1 MAVWTLGLNHKT
13 APIDLRERFAFA
25 SERLDQSLKG
35 LRQSFTTHKEVAILS
50 TCNRTE
56 IYCAGEEVQIPQ
68 TLSWLADAGKTQ
80 VDVLARHTYRFEGD
94 ASARHAFRVA
104 SGLDSMVLGES
115 QILGQLK
122 EAVRTASDSGA
133 LGTTLNQLF
142 QRSFAVAKEVRSTTE
157 IGAHSISMAAA
168 AVRLAGRIFE
178 NIQETNILFVGAG
191 EMIELCVAHFAAKSP
206 KTITIANRSAERADL
221 LAQVHGGRSISLADL
236 PKRLHEF
243 DIVISCTAST
253 LPLIGL
259 GAVKSALRTRKSK
272 PIFMVDLAVPRDI
285 EPDVQKLDDVYLY
298 TVDDLA
304 DVVKAGKENRQAA
317 VGQAEAII
325 ETGVSGFMQ
334 WLSQRDAVPAIQQV
348 QARAQQWRE
357 AELAKAKKLLAKNG
371 DPEAALQAL
380 AHGLTQKMLH
390 GALSALNSPVETERA
405 AALDAVQRLLLR
417 GGDRDR

>member
-56 IYCAGEEVQIPQ
+56 IYCAGDEVQIPQ
-68 TLSWLADAGKTQ
+68 TLSWLADAGKTH
-80 VDVLARHTYRFEGD
+80 VDVLAMHTYRFEGD

-178 NIQETNILFVGAG
+178 NIKETNILFVGAG

-259 GAVKSALRTRKSK
+259 GAVKSALRARKSK

-285 EPDVQKLDDVYLY
+285 EPEVKDLRDVYLY
-298 TVDDLA
+298 TVDDLTE
-304 DVVKAGKENRQAA
+304 VINSGQVHRQAA
-317 VGQAEAII
+317 VVDAEVIIDDGVQKFMSWLAHRSDVPLIQDLNFQADSWRQAEVLRARKLLDKGQSI
-325 ETGVSGFMQ
+325 ESVLES
-334 WLSQRDAVPAIQQV
+334 LSLGMMKKMLNGPLRELNHTEEPQRVKA
-348 QARAQQWRE
+348 RE
-357 AELAKAKKLLAKNG
+357 AVK
-371 DPEAALQAL
+371 Q
-380 AHGLTQKMLH
+380 MF
-390 GALSALNSPVETERA
+390 
-405 AALDAVQRLLLR
+405 LR
-417 GGDRDR
+417 P

>member
-25 SERLDQSLKG
+25 SERMDQSLKG
-35 LRQSFTTHKEVAILS
+35 LRQSFATHKEVAILS

-56 IYCAGEEVQIPQ
+56 IYCAGDEVHIPQ
-68 TLSWLADAGKTQ
+68 TLSWLADAGQTQ

-178 NIQETNILFVGAG
+178 NIKETNILFVGAG

-272 PIFMVDLAVPRDI
+272 PIFWSIWPCRATSSPRSKTFAMCTFTPWTI
-285 EPDVQKLDDVYLY
+285 
-298 TVDDLA
+298 
-304 DVVKAGKENRQAA
+304 
-317 VGQAEAII
+317 
-325 ETGVSGFMQ
+325 
-334 WLSQRDAVPAIQQV
+334 
-348 QARAQQWRE
+348 
-357 AELAKAKKLLAKNG
+357 
-371 DPEAALQAL
+371 
-380 AHGLTQKMLH
+380 
-390 GALSALNSPVETERA
+390 
-405 AALDAVQRLLLR
+405 
-417 GGDRDR
+417 